1 MASLSEQLETELK
14 IWRAKTYSELLAIE
28 YPYNYE
34 TRTPGESVSYQV
46 EVDLL
51 ERNDQYVHI
60 CVGVSDGGWSSFFPK
75 ATSFLA
81 YADDRFHDRS

>member
-1 MASLSEQLETELK
+1 MASLSEQLESELK

-34 TRTPGESVSYQV
+34 TGTPGESVSYQV

-60 CVGVSDGGWSSFFPK
+60 YVGVSDGGFSSFFPK
-75 ATSFLA
+75 ATTFLA
-81 YADDRFHDRS
+81 YADNRSRDRK